1 MIKDF
6 LIPCY
11 YAEFKIKN
19 GIRTIDFEIIDG
31 KKIQDRLHLIKF
43 FINAKKEL
51 VIQLT
56 LIRYFTSLFLLKST
70 NASTPALRIISPANT
85 AT

>member
-11 YAEFKIKN
+11 YTEFKIKN

-43 FINAKKEL
+43 SLMLKK
-51 VIQLT
+51 
-56 LIRYFTSLFLLKST
+56 S
-70 NASTPALRIISPANT
+70 
-85 AT
+85 